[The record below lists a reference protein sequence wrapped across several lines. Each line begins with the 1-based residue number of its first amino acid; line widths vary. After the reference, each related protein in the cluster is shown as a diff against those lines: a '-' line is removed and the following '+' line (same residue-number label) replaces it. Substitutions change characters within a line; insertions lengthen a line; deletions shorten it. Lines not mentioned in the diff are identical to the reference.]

1 LRAQGRPARR
11 GGAEERRDL
20 RAHRPRAGRQRAA
33 RPGVRSLGALEPA
46 RQGGRVRHRPRG
58 RRARAAAAPAGAEGP
73 RVAGLRVRGSRRVV
87 RAAHAQGARRG
98 PAALL
103 PPDRLPG
110 DRREAARARSADRGG
125 DDHARG
131 AGRDDRAHGRPGQR
145 SGERARL
152 RAPQGARQVLPRGP
166 GGTPARLQGARAR
179 KSRRD
184 GGRGPRADRVG
195 GRAWTLEHGRRLAQR
210 HRGELAGAGG
220 QHGLQAPQEPPSR
233 LNDMDGRIYLDHN
246 AGAPLRPEA
255 HAAMLAVLGGPPAN
269 PSSAH
274 REGARA
280 RRLLEEARAGV
291 ASLIGA
297 WPGELTLTSGAT
309 EANNL
314 ALRGAVAAA
323 GSRDGLVVSAIEHAS
338 VLETAQ
344 ALAAAGARATVVPVD
359 TSGRVDPDRVAAACD
374 ERTAVVSLGLAHGE
388 IGTLAPIA
396 RIADALRGR
405 GIVLHTDAAQAAGR
419 VSVDVAALGVELV
432 SLSSH
437 EVGGTPGA
445 GA

>member
-1 LRAQGRPARR
+1 
-11 GGAEERRDL
+11 
-20 RAHRPRAGRQRAA
+20 
-33 RPGVRSLGALEPA
+33 
-46 RQGGRVRHRPRG
+46 
-58 RRARAAAAPAGAEGP
+58 
-73 RVAGLRVRGSRRVV
+73 
-87 RAAHAQGARRG
+87 
-98 PAALL
+98 
-103 PPDRLPG
+103 
-110 DRREAARARSADRGG
+110 
-125 DDHARG
+125 
-131 AGRDDRAHGRPGQR
+131 
-145 SGERARL
+145 
-152 RAPQGARQVLPRGP
+152 
-166 GGTPARLQGARAR
+166 
-179 KSRRD
+179 
-184 GGRGPRADRVG
+184 
-195 GRAWTLEHGRRLAQR
+195 
-210 HRGELAGAGG
+210 
-220 QHGLQAPQEPPSR
+220 
-233 LNDMDGRIYLDHN
+233 MDGRIYLDHN

-280 RRLLEEARAGV
+280 RRLLEEARAAV

-297 WPGELTLTSGAT
+297 RPGELTLTSGAT

-323 GSRDGLVVSAIEHAS
+323 GSRDGLVVSAVEHAS

-374 ERTAVVSLGLAHGE
+374 ERTAVVSIGLANGE

-419 VSVDVAALGVELV
+419 VSVDVAALGVDLL

-437 EVGGTPGA
+437 KLGGPPGA
-445 GA
+445 GALWGRRGIPLRPLVTGGPQERGLRAGTEPVAALAGFGAAARAAAVDLPQAEARMAALLDRLWEGIVGAVPDVVRHGPAAGPRLPNTLNLRVPGCAGESLLVLLDLAGVAVSLGSACAAGAPEPSHVLRAIGLDEEAARCGLRLSLGPDTTAAEVDAVVGLLPRLVRQIRLTSRTEVA